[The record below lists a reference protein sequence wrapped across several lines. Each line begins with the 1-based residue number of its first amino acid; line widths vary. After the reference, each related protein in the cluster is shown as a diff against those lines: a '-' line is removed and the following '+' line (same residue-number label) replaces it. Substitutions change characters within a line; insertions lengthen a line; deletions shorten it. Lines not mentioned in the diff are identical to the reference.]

1 MEEYFDFKEFGWR
14 KFSQEVWKRIEEAE
28 VLDRA
33 AKLAYFFL
41 LSLFPLLLFLVMIL
55 GLLMSDSSEIQT
67 RFLEYF
73 KTVLPSSAHDL
84 IKSSLGE
91 INKGANSTAA
101 SFAVIFTWWSA
112 TQGML
117 AIIDSLNRAYK
128 VEESRPFW
136 KKFGVA
142 SGLTLVL
149 LVLNFVTLVLLTY
162 GGAYSQQILEW
173 IGFGGLGS
181 WVWTILHWSLL
192 LFFVL
197 LAFNL
202 IYRYAPN
209 IKDKGPWFTPG
220 MILGV
225 FLWIMVSVGFQ
236 IYLSEFNRYTVVYG
250 SIGAVIILM
259 LWLYLSGISLLLGG
273 LCNSIL
279 RKNLQKV

>member
-1 MEEYFDFKEFGWR
+1 MQEYFRFKEFGW
-14 KFSQEVWKRIEEAE
+14 KNFSKEVFHRIEDAQ
-28 VLDRA
+28 VFDRA

-41 LSLFPLLLFLVMIL
+41 LSLFPLLLFLVMML
-55 GLLMSDSSEIQT
+55 GLLMSDGSELQE

-73 KTVLPSSAHDL
+73 QTVLPKSASEL
-84 IKSSLGE
+84 ISGSLKD
-91 INKGANSTAA
+91 INEGASSTAA

-112 TQGML
+112 TQGMV
-117 AIIDSLNRAYK
+117 AIIDTLNRAYE

-136 KKFGVA
+136 RKFLVA

-149 LVLNFVTLVLLTY
+149 LLLNLLTLALLTY
-162 GGAYSQQILEW
+162 GGSYSQEIMAW
-173 IGFGGLGS
+173 IGLGGLAP
-181 WVWTILHWSLL
+181 WVWTVLHWSLL

-202 IYRYAPN
+202 IYRYGPN
-209 IKDKGPWFTPG
+209 VKNKGPWFTPG
-220 MILGV
+220 MVLGV
-225 FLWIMVSVGFQ
+225 FLWLIVSFGFQ

-259 LWLYLSGISLLLGG
+259 LWLYLSGISLILGG

-279 RKNLQKV
+279 RKNLKS